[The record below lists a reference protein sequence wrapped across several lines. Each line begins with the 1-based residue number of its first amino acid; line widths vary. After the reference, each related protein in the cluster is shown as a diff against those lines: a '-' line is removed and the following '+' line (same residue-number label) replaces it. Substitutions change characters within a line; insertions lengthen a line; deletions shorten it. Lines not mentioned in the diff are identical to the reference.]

1 MRGKRERGCCC
12 QQRKKPASKLLKSI
26 RKHMSGFGDWGENH
40 FPFPEK
46 KIAQLWK
53 LIPCQWLSDAGD
65 MDEIRVGEK

>member
-1 MRGKRERGCCC
+1 
-12 QQRKKPASKLLKSI
+12 
-26 RKHMSGFGDWGENH
+26 MSGFGDWGENH